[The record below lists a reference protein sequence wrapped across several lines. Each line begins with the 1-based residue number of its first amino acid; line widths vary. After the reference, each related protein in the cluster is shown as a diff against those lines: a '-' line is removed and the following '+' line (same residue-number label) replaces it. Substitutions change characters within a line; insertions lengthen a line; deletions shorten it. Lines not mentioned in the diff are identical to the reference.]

1 MITHNLWPTKVI
13 IESVSIE
20 ECLLILN
27 SYVLDGD
34 KDWGNVLEKRFEQV
48 ILNIAND
55 AFGSKFEIC
64 EGWIRTIST
73 STHNDFD
80 IHSDSHY
87 GGHLVAILQVSG
99 DENNGG
105 ELVIYDPSWSNPQ
118 WVSDTKN
125 SNSNSFTIQFK
136 MGSLIIFPSN
146 AWHKVK
152 AYTGKNNRVTLNLIL
167 KKIA

>member
-105 ELVIYDPSWSNPQ
+105 ELVIYDPEIG
-118 WVSDTKN
+118 
-125 SNSNSFTIQFK
+125 FI
-136 MGSLIIFPSN
+136 
-146 AWHKVK
+146 
-152 AYTGKNNRVTLNLIL
+152 YE
-167 KKIA
+167 